1 MAKRLSYLLLVCLML
16 PFTAAMAQA
25 TDTARVVNEVV
36 QQQNT
41 ETGPVNEFFRSNNKI
56 YVAVGILVIIFT
68 CIILYL
74 VRLDRRIGKLEK
86 EN

>member
-16 PFTAAMAQA
+16 PLTAAIAQTA
-25 TDTARVVNEVV
+25 DTARVVNEVV

-41 ETGPVNEFFRSNNKI
+41 ETGPVNEFFRSNSKI
-56 YVAVGILVIIFT
+56 YVAVGILTIIFT

-74 VRLDRRIGKLEK
+74 IRLDRRIGKLEK
-86 EN
+86 E

>member
-1 MAKRLSYLLLVCLML
+1 MAKRLSYLLLVCIML
-16 PFTAAMAQA
+16 PFARAIAQA
-25 TDTARVVNEVV
+25 KEAV

-41 ETGPVNEFFRSNNKI
+41 ETGPVNEFFRSDNKI

-86 EN
+86 E

>member
-1 MAKRLSYLLLVCLML
+1 ML
-16 PFTAAMAQA
+16 PFTAAIAQTA
-25 TDTARVVNEVV
+25 DTARVVTEVV

-41 ETGPVNEFFRSNNKI
+41 ETGPVNEFFRSDNKI

-86 EN
+86 E

>member
-1 MAKRLSYLLLVCLML
+1 MAKRLSYLLICMILS
-16 PFTAAMAQA
+16 FTTAIAQ
-25 TDTARVVNEVV
+25 TVD
-36 QQQNT
+36 QQNT
-41 ETGPVNEFFRSNNKI
+41 ETGPVNEFFRSDNKI

-86 EN
+86 E

>member
-1 MAKRLSYLLLVCLML
+1 MILS
-16 PFTAAMAQA
+16 FTTAIAQ
-25 TDTARVVNEVV
+25 TVD
-36 QQQNT
+36 QQNT
-41 ETGPVNEFFRSNNKI
+41 ETGPVNEFFRSDNKI

-86 EN
+86 E